1 MNARERVLARMRMIF
16 TENELERIWFIP
28 TNIICVDLHGLS
40 CFDAR
45 RFLNNVINVLCVPE
59 ELQVIHGY
67 NHGTALRDMIR
78 NDLHNPHIYEIRTD
92 ERNYGI
98 TYLNVA

>member
-1 MNARERVLARMRMIF
+1 MTARERVMARMKMIF
-16 TENELERIWFIP
+16 TRNELERIWFIP
-28 TNIICVDLHGLS
+28 TDMICIDLHGLS

-45 RFLNNVINVLCVPE
+45 RFLNNVINILRNPE

-78 NDLHNPHIYEIRTD
+78 KDLHNPHIIDIRTD

-98 TYLNVA
+98 TYLDVA